1 MAASRT
7 IANRIAA
14 TTATLFALA
23 LFSYPRMAD
32 RAGGRKSDKGYSME
46 TVIIT
51 AGLVVLAILIVAG
64 ITVVGQRYLSQIQ

>member
-23 LFSYPRMAD
+23 LFSYTRMTE

-46 TVIIT
+46 TVVIT
-51 AGLVVLAILIVAG
+51 AGLVILAIAIVAG
-64 ITVVGQRYLSQIQ
+64 ITVVAQRYLNRIQ

>member
-23 LFSYPRMAD
+23 LFSYTRMAD

-51 AGLVVLAILIVAG
+51 AGLAILIVAG